1 MSKYLYV
8 TRWSKYI
15 VHYNLYY
22 LDCKTELIKFNI
34 QILDISVTKERNA
47 YFRNA
52 ISKITFDI
60 AKI

>member
-1 MSKYLYV
+1 MIKMILY
-8 TRWSKYI
+8 S
-15 VHYNLYY
+15 

-52 ISKITFDI
+52 ISRITFDI